1 MPSLDR
7 LQEFAKTISPEAFG
21 LVEHQPE
28 PWAEPM
34 MCFRNLQRKVA
45 RDGGRAINGW
55 IFQARA
61 AEFGEYFIAT
71 HHAVWLAPN
80 GAILDV
86 TPFHSNEIKHPL
98 SENGCLYYLI
108 DGNAR
113 PATVG
118 AIRFALAS
126 KFYPATNSPILM
138 AYVKKLTRNEHERCE
153 KLYKRYTAGSL

>member
-7 LQEFAKTISPEAFG
+7 LLEFAKKISSEAFG
-21 LVEHQPE
+21 LVKHQPE

-55 IFQARA
+55 IFLAKA

-80 GAILDV
+80 GAFLDV
-86 TPFHSNEIKHPL
+86 TPFHSNENNHPL
-98 SENGCLYYLI
+98 SEKGCPYYLI
-108 DGNAR
+108 DGDAR

-118 AIRFALAS
+118 AIPIALAS
-126 KFYPATNSPILM
+126 KFFPVTNSPVLM
-138 AYVKKLTRNEHERCE
+138 AYVKTLTRKEHERCE
-153 KLYKRYTAGSL
+153 NLYKRHTVGSR